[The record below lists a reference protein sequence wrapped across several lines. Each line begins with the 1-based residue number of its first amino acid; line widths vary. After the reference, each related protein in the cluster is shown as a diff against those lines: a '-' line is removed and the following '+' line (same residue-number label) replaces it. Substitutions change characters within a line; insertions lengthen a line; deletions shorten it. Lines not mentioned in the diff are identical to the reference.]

1 MSSRALLA
9 LVDELERSTPEVH
22 SLMVVRHGA
31 VLAEGWWAPYAADR
45 GHQLFSL
52 SKSFTSSAVGLAQA
66 DGLLTIDDL
75 VLDHFPDEAPAEPGE
90 HLARMRVRDLLTMTA
105 GHDADPSD
113 AVFAAPDW
121 VRAFLAQPVEHA
133 PGTHFV
139 YNTAATY
146 MLSALVQKLTGER
159 LLDYLQPRLLAPLG
173 ITGATWERSPQ
184 GIDTGG
190 FGLTITT
197 EDIACFGQLLL
208 DDGVWRGERL
218 LPEAWVA
225 EATARQVPNGTD
237 PTNDWAQG
245 YGYQFWRCTHD
256 AYRGDGAFGQFC
268 VVLPD
273 QQVVVAITSAVADMG
288 AVLRALWTHLLPA
301 VADRPE
307 TPDPAAVDALTTRLA
322 GLRLDPPTGEP
333 TSVAASRL
341 SGREIVLEPNALGI
355 TSVVPVPGADHDTLT
370 VVGAKLLF

>member
-121 VRAFLAQPVEHA
+121 VRAFLAQPV
-133 PGTHFV
+133 
-139 YNTAATY
+139 
-146 MLSALVQKLTGER
+146 AL
-159 LLDYLQPRLLAPLG
+159 PC
-173 ITGATWERSPQ
+173 PQ
-184 GIDTGG
+184 RAVIG
-190 FGLTITT
+190 
-197 EDIACFGQLLL
+197 
-208 DDGVWRGERL
+208 R
-218 LPEAWVA
+218 
-225 EATARQVPNGTD
+225 
-237 PTNDWAQG
+237 
-245 YGYQFWRCTHD
+245 
-256 AYRGDGAFGQFC
+256 
-268 VVLPD
+268 
-273 QQVVVAITSAVADMG
+273 AVAFNGQNVSAWLVGMPDTK
-288 AVLRALWTHLLPA
+288 VN
-301 VADRPE
+301 PE
-307 TPDPAAVDALTTRLA
+307 
-322 GLRLDPPTGEP
+322 
-333 TSVAASRL
+333 SC
-341 SGREIVLEPNALGI
+341 
-355 TSVVPVPGADHDTLT
+355 
-370 VVGAKLLF
+370 